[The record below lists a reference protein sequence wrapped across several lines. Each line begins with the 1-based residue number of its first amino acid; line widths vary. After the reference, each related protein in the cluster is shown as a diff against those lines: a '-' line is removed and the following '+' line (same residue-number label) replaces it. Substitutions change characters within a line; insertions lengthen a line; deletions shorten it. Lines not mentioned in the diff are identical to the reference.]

1 VSPEDDAEIRQIS
14 LTNLSLRPRE
24 IEITSYAELA
34 LAAPATDAAHPAFS
48 KLFVQTEFV
57 PNLEAIVAT
66 RRPRDAQEE
75 PIWIAHVAAVEG
87 ETVGALQYET
97 DRARFLGRGRSI
109 RNPAS
114 MEEGRPLSNTAG
126 PVLDP
131 IVSLR
136 RRVRIKPGGTARLH
150 IATIAAESREK
161 V

>member
-1 VSPEDDAEIRQIS
+1 
-14 LTNLSLRPRE
+14 
-24 IEITSYAELA
+24 
-34 LAAPATDAAHPAFS
+34 
-48 KLFVQTEFV
+48 QTEFV
-57 PNLEAIVAT
+57 PSLEAILAT

-75 PIWIAHVAAVEG
+75 PIWIAHVMAIEG
-87 ETVGALQYET
+87 ETVGAHQYET

-161 V
+161 VLVLADKYREPAIFERTATLAWTQAQVQLHHLGISADEAHLF